1 MRISRESDRSYDP
14 LAWVLRDWFYAQEA
28 NDALPLT
35 NPQYYSQL
43 KIKIASDF
51 SSRLCPL
58 RAKCAVIDY
67 EI

>member
-14 LAWVLRDWFYAQEA
+14 LAWGLCDWFYVQET

-43 KIKIASDF
+43 T
-51 SSRLCPL
+51 
-58 RAKCAVIDY
+58 
-67 EI
+67 